1 MRDHREEARLG
12 TACRLGLIPRVGER
26 MLGDHAI
33 GHIAAD
39 ALHLAAGVGAHGD
52 FTPGDPACAIG
63 RGDLLVVDA
72 RAVRKDCGF
81 ALLFD
86 RQRKRRADKLLA
98 ATPGEAAEGVVGV
111 GDRAV
116 AVAARDD
123 VALRFEKAIGALLGF
138 LEFPMTIFR
147 RVKPAFEL
155 TKLCLHLPDA
165 RQHDAQA
172 AARRPEQSGDTDR
185 EKLRIV
191 M

>member
-1 MRDHREEARLG
+1 M
-12 TACRLGLIPRVGER
+12 
-26 MLGDHAI
+26 
-33 GHIAAD
+33 
-39 ALHLAAGVGAHGD
+39 
-52 FTPGDPACAIG
+52 
-63 RGDLLVVDA
+63 
-72 RAVRKDCGF
+72 
-81 ALLFD
+81 LFD

-172 AARRPEQSGDTDR
+172 AARRPEQSGDTFGEVVADR
-185 EKLRIV
+185 KPKATPKAIV
-191 M
+191 VMAVARTTSEISRRVMMPGVRSATRGRMVPVPAWHGAAVGATPGSVISMR